1 MAIRIGIDLDGTV
14 ADLSAAYHAV
24 EGALFGEH
32 TETPVV
38 DESEESAAETPA
50 APALDDADERMRT
63 ARGLWERREQIWR
76 TIRATHD
83 FWTSLEPL
91 EPGVLGRLHAS
102 SLTHGWEVFFV
113 TQRPAT
119 AGQTV
124 QRQTQQWLARHGF
137 PEACVLTLTGS
148 RGRAAA
154 ALELDVLVDDLPKNC
169 VDVVSDS
176 RCRPILVLRSPDEN
190 AERAARR
197 MSIGVVRSVAEAVD
211 LLEAPGGLDRPSALK
226 RIVRALGFSAP

>member
-24 EGALFGEH
+24 EGTLFGEQ

-38 DESEESAAETPA
+38 DEREESA
-50 APALDDADERMRT
+50 DADERMRT
-63 ARGLWERREQIWR
+63 ARGLSARRDQIWR
-76 TIRATHD
+76 TIRATED

-102 SLTHGWEVFFV
+102 SLAHGWEVFFV

-154 ALELDVLVDDLPKNC
+154 ALELDVLLDDLPKNC

-211 LLEAPGGLDRPSALK
+211 LLEAPGGLDRPSALQ
-226 RIVRALGFSAP
+226 RIVLALGFSAPKPPS